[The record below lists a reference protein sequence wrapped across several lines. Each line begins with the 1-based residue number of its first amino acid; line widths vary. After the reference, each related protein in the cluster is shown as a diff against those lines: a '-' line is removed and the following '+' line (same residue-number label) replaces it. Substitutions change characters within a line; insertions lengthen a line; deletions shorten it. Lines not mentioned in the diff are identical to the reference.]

1 MREGIIKIL
10 VVEDEPKSVKLI
22 REIIEMRAHTIM
34 EANNGVSALRLINE
48 HIPDLIFV
56 DINLPGM
63 DGLTLTKLIK
73 ANPKINNIPVVAVT
87 ASAMKGD
94 KQRFLQAGCDE
105 YISKPFHVKD
115 IIDIL
120 NKYDVDAKKAQGQHN
135 PIVLVADDRIENLK
149 LIEAILLPLGYNIIT
164 VNNGKQAIDKIKTI
178 EPDIALINVLM
189 PEVDGIEVC
198 RLIKADK
205 QTSTIPVI
213 IITALDDTE
222 SKIMALSA
230 GADEFL
236 TKPIDRSELI
246 LRIKNLLKIK
256 QHVDSLNKI
265 INEKT
270 RSLQSTIETL
280 KQSQIETIYKLS
292 KAVEYMDQNIGNHNE
307 RVSRY
312 VMIITNAL
320 GISRDEAETISVA
333 SCMHDIGKIGVPQ
346 SILLKPDSLTTNE
359 FKQVK
364 EHTTIGANILSS
376 AGSKILD
383 LAAEIALTHHER
395 WDGNGYPR
403 GLAGN
408 LIPITG
414 RITAIADVFDAL
426 TMKKTYRPAFSVEN
440 AIEAINAESG
450 KHLDPELVDVFLNRI
465 KDIIEVT
472 YLFKD

>member
-1 MREGIIKIL
+1 M
-10 VVEDEPKSVKLI
+10 
-22 REIIEMRAHTIM
+22 
-34 EANNGVSALRLINE
+34 
-48 HIPDLIFV
+48 
-56 DINLPGM
+56 
-63 DGLTLTKLIK
+63 
-73 ANPKINNIPVVAVT
+73 
-87 ASAMKGD
+87 
-94 KQRFLQAGCDE
+94 
-105 YISKPFHVKD
+105 
-115 IIDIL
+115 
-120 NKYDVDAKKAQGQHN
+120 
-135 PIVLVADDRIENLK
+135 
-149 LIEAILLPLGYNIIT
+149 LLPLGYNIIA

-205 QTSTIPVI
+205 QTSSVPVI

-222 SKIMALSA
+222 SKISALSA

-246 LRIKNLLKIK
+246 LRVKNLLKVK

-265 INEKT
+265 ISEKT

-280 KQSQIETIYKLS
+280 KQGQIKTIYKLS
-292 KAVEYMDQNIGNHNE
+292 KVVEYMDQNIGNHNE

-395 WDGNGYPR
+395 WEGNGYPM

-450 KHLDPELVDVFLNRI
+450 KHFDPELVDVFLKRI

-472 YLFKD
+472 YLLKD